1 MRKTHKLLAVVMW
14 IGTAQAQADTPRTFA
29 NGSPA
34 PGNTMAK
41 GPKPER
47 VEQVAEVELAA
58 AKKQYEQELANE
70 IAAVKKFIST
80 PRRLPNGAPACETTA
95 PGPCTAALADQQHA
109 DRLAQLKNATKRRRL
124 AKARV
129 HEAERKAAEA
139 RRHGDASDVVAMA
152 GVGPRNWL

>member
-1 MRKTHKLLAVVMW
+1 MRKSHKLLAVVMW
-14 IGTAQAQADTPRTFA
+14 IGTAQAQADIPRTFA

-47 VEQVAEVELAA
+47 VEQRAEVELAA
-58 AKKQYEQELANE
+58 ARRAYERELALE
-70 IAAVKKFIST
+70 VAAVKRFIST
-80 PRRLPNGAPACETTA
+80 PRRLADGSPACENTA
-95 PGPCTAALADQQHA
+95 SGPCTQALADRQHA
-109 DRLAQLKNATKRRRL
+109 DRLAQMKDATKRRRI

-139 RRHGDASDVVAMA
+139 RKQVDASDVVGVAD
-152 GVGPRNWL
+152 VGPRNQA